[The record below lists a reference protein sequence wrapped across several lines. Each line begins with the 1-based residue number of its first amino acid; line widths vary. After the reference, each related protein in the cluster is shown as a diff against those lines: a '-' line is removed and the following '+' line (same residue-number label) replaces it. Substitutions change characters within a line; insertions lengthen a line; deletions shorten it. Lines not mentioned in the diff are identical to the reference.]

1 MRENPYS
8 GTFYAAK
15 VILKSFVFGVFTGD
29 FEQLLVHR
37 CIRTE
42 WNIYSGAVELLLQK
56 YTRIQGC
63 IKSKVD
69 RPV

>member
-15 VILKSFVFGVFTGD
+15 VILKSFVFGVFTLCI
-29 FEQLLVHR
+29 QLLVHR

-42 WNIYSGAVELLLQK
+42 WNIYSGAVELFLQK